1 MIMENPIKMDDFF
14 GYPLFLATSMYW
26 LYWLYFF
33 RNGALQDMG
42 VLMAKWLRS
51 QILLICS
58 RRSKTSSRNS
68 LPGNPISKF
77 CWMKKMS
84 VSHGKKTGMF
94 WKRNWLG
101 SGSMVRCL
109 QNKHMT
115 SVRCVSAFVFCSG
128 WMLVVFTRSNTFYVY
143 LEAEVGSGNTFW
155 SDAISAKYLSPEKLG
170 HNCLSSFS
178 SSLLLVFPFYV
189 FPVFIT
195 SSSLSLLIA
204 CKQCWTFIGSRLIL
218 DLMDHGGRNSIN
230 QWPNLC

>member
-1 MIMENPIKMDDFF
+1 MLECPFGSHRREDPWKPSRHLIRTNSSTEEGQTVFF
-14 GYPLFLATSMYW
+14 PASVLPYPPKSQCTGCTNCTFSEMGLSKTWACK
-26 LYWLYFF
+26 
-33 RNGALQDMG
+33 NGC
-42 VLMAKWLRS
+42 RS
-51 QILLICS
+51 LILLICS

-68 LPGNPISKF
+68 LPGNPISKS

-84 VSHGKKTGMF
+84 VSNRQKTGMF

-109 QNKHMT
+109 QNIKQTHDKCPLCK
-115 SVRCVSAFVFCSG
+115 RICLYSG

-143 LEAEVGSGNTFW
+143 LEAEVGSGNHFW

-195 SSSLSLLIA
+195 SSSLSLLIV
-204 CKQCWTFIGSRLIL
+204 C
-218 DLMDHGGRNSIN
+218 N
-230 QWPNLC
+230 